1 MSNLSLPAPPKALS
15 AARQQ
20 SPFTLIELLVVIA
33 IIAVLASMLLPA
45 LAKAR
50 AKANQMECLSK
61 VRAIA
66 TAVQMYADDNHGYG
80 PHGSFTANGL
90 YSPDGCHRTASG
102 VIGSYLGVTM
112 YYYTNKI
119 TPPQAQCR
127 AGGGYGNTSPEY
139 GGETINPNPNT
150 SYGLNFFLRQDYSH
164 ALRSVSNPSG
174 RMLVSAAGI
183 DHLYNLTTRRG
194 GYCES
199 RLVVAFRHDRKANQ
213 AFVDGH
219 ARALSYQEVPYSAT
233 EGHDKLTRYWR
244 EGY

>member
-1 MSNLSLPAPPKALS
+1 LLT
-15 AARQQ
+15 ARRR

-45 LAKAR
+45 LSKAR

-80 PHGSFTANGL
+80 PHGSFTSNSL
-90 YSPDGCHRTASG
+90 YAPEGCHRNATG

-112 YYYTNKI
+112 HYYDNSI
-119 TPPQAQCR
+119 TPPQALCR
-127 AGGGYGNTSPEY
+127 SGGGYGNTSPEY
-139 GGETINPNPNT
+139 GSGTINPNPNT
-150 SYGLNFFLRQDYSH
+150 SYGLNQYLRHDYSH

-183 DHLYNLTTRRG
+183 DHLYNLNTRRG

-199 RLVVAFRHDRKANQ
+199 RSVVAFRHDRKANQ

-219 ARALSYQEVPYSAT
+219 ARALSYEEIPSGAYKVYD
-233 EGHDKLTRYWR
+233 EFTRYWK

>member
-1 MSNLSLPAPPKALS
+1 MVNLNLSASSKMFS
-15 AARQQ
+15 SVQRQ
-20 SPFTLIELLVVIA
+20 SSFTLIELLVVIA
-33 IIAVLASMLLPA
+33 IIAILASMLLPA
-45 LAKAR
+45 LSKAR
-50 AKANQMECLSK
+50 AKANQMECLNK

-66 TAVQMYADDNHGYG
+66 TAVQMYADDNDGYG
-80 PHGSFTANGL
+80 PHGSFTSNRL
-90 YSPDGCHRTASG
+90 YSPDGCHSTASG

-119 TPPQAQCR
+119 TPPQSQCR

-139 GGETINPNPNT
+139 GGGTINPNPNT
-150 SYGLNFFLRQDYSH
+150 SYGLNYYLRQDYSH

-183 DHLYNLTTRRG
+183 DHVYNLSTRRG

-199 RLVVAFRHDRKANQ
+199 RAVMAFRHERKANQ

-219 ARALSYQEVPYSAT
+219 ARALSYSEIPSGAYKVYDEFT
-233 EGHDKLTRYWR
+233 HYWK